1 MWMFLV
7 NVDVVWTISVC
18 LILNYRREGPA
29 PPLDAADVAL
39 SQHCHGR
46 DATDSD
52 VQDGDDQH
60 LHRGARHG
68 PRQPRDQVLCQLNE
82 DRQVIQLRES

>member
-7 NVDVVWTISVC
+7 NVLWTISGY

-29 PPLDAADVAL
+29 PPLDAGDVAL
-39 SQHCHGR
+39 SQHCHGCV
-46 DATDSD
+46 ATDSD